1 MLRIDENGN
10 VFINGKNVNEM
21 AKEAKPEIK
30 TRTRRRIVRNG
41 KVIQDEFVDSNNSG
55 FPEELFDQFHSTST
69 NHTVVIRNGQV
80 IQNDIVTD
88 NENFNEEEFKKEF
101 LEHIGDISLAGMDFD
116 EMAGKESDIIVED
129 NNFETNASPVF
140 ESTNK
145 KEESNENPKL
155 IRCDFCGEFYKRRK
169 KKCPHCGA
177 KDGVI

>member
-30 TRTRRRIVRNG
+30 TRTRRRIV
-41 KVIQDEFVDSNNSG
+41 
-55 FPEELFDQFHSTST
+55 
-69 NHTVVIRNGQV
+69 RNGQV

-116 EMAGKESDIIVED
+116 EMAGKQSDIIVEN
-129 NNFETNASPVF
+129 NNFETNTSPVF
-140 ESTNK
+140 ESANK
-145 KEESNENPKL
+145 EVESNENPKL

>member
-10 VFINGKNVNEM
+10 VFINGKNVNEI

-88 NENFNEEEFKKEF
+88 NENFNEEEFKKEYYIKIREF
-101 LEHIGDISLAGMDFD
+101 LKSEYSQRTIFPSMYDIF
-116 EMAGKESDIIVED
+116 
-129 NNFETNASPVF
+129 NAL
-140 ESTNK
+140 K
-145 KEESNENPKL
+145 QK
-155 IRCDFCGEFYKRRK
+155 
-169 KKCPHCGA
+169 
-177 KDGVI
+177 